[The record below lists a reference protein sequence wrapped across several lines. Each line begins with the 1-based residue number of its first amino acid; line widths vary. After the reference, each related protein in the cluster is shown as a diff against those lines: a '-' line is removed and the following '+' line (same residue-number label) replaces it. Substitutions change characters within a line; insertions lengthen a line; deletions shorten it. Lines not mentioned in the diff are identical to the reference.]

1 MANGRILAPRLNQ
14 LSLDRLELAVD
25 ETQRRDDRRQPFA
38 QRAWDAQIV
47 RVSQDRRQRLEPE
60 PPLGGDDAELRH
72 QAANLVRQHRMLLH
86 QDLAHAMDAGG
97 GLLKPRA

>member
-25 ETQRRDDRRQPFA
+25 ETQRLDDRRQAFT

-47 RVSQDRRQRLEPE
+47 FRRAKLT
-60 PPLGGDDAELRH
+60 
-72 QAANLVRQHRMLLH
+72 
-86 QDLAHAMDAGG
+86 
-97 GLLKPRA
+97 PRFSV